1 MNGGSIV
8 SMTQSRSPSR
18 TFRGLSILG
27 LVMVVISLMLP
38 YRQQSLAIP
47 IAVALAA
54 MVLASV
60 LVYFF
65 YRSLL
70 GKRQASFLYL
80 FPCFVVLGLA
90 AVSISL
96 RLDYLHGYF
105 GLAIALA
112 VAGTV
117 LALIGGYF
125 ICRFLLG
132 RGPGTYAEIKAMRR
146 TLNVKT

>member
-1 MNGGSIV
+1 MEMSIV
-8 SMTQSRSPSR
+8 SSIQSRSLSY

-38 YRQQSLAIP
+38 YRQQSLALP

-70 GKRQASFLYL
+70 GKGQGSFLYL
-80 FPCFVVLGLA
+80 SPCFEILGLA

-96 RLDYLHGYF
+96 RLDYVHNYF
-105 GLAIALA
+105 RFAIGLA

-117 LALIGGYF
+117 LVLVGGYF

-132 RGPGTYAEIKAMRR
+132 RGPGTYSDIKAIRR
-146 TLNVKT
+146 TLNAKT

>member
-1 MNGGSIV
+1 
-8 SMTQSRSPSR
+8 MTQSRSPSR
-18 TFRGLSILG
+18 TFRGLSVLG

-80 FPCFVVLGLA
+80 FPFFVVLGLA

-117 LALIGGYF
+117 LALIGGY
-125 ICRFLLG
+125 
-132 RGPGTYAEIKAMRR
+132 
-146 TLNVKT
+146 